1 MRESHRQEL
10 NVGIHR
16 KKSCHPLY
24 GKVFYGTCGRPCCR
38 RIVRNHDGS
47 KEATWVCVDRFKGSK
62 GEGCRNPIVKELNI
76 MKAMKEKCGS
86 DNLDLVS
93 RIEICEDYSI
103 SGVLIIK
110 SGKILS
116 KK

>member
-1 MRESHRQEL
+1 
-10 NVGIHR
+10 
-16 KKSCHPLY
+16 
-24 GKVFYGTCGRPCCR
+24 
-38 RIVRNHDGS
+38 
-47 KEATWVCVDRFKGSK
+47 
-62 GEGCRNPIVKELNI
+62 